1 MQLGPNI
8 ENNVENEKNN
18 CEIIQNEDGVILEY
32 TDSGN
37 KHSIKITIDDNFE
50 RQFSHSTEGIISNG
64 DLFLQ
69 EENINKKLGDED
81 KLKIILEKYNI
92 IIEADKFIETSLYMD
107 AILKQKIT
115 KKTKEELENLE
126 DKI

>member
-1 MQLGPNI
+1 
-8 ENNVENEKNN
+8 
-18 CEIIQNEDGVILEY
+18 
-32 TDSGN
+32 
-37 KHSIKITIDDNFE
+37 
-50 RQFSHSTEGIISNG
+50 
-64 DLFLQ
+64 
-69 EENINKKLGDED
+69 LGDED